1 VISPYFFED
10 ETGRAV
16 TVNSARYTEMLGT
29 FLELELQRLDVENQT
44 LLFHPHGATA
54 HSARTEMQVLSEMF
68 PARLISRR
76 GNIEW
81 PARSL
86 DLNACDFLLWG

>member
-1 VISPYFFED
+1 
-10 ETGRAV
+10 
-16 TVNSARYTEMLGT
+16 MLCT

-44 LLFHPHGATA
+44 LLFHPDGATA
-54 HSARTEMQVLSEMF
+54 HTVRTAMHVLNEMF
-68 PARLISRR
+68 PAHLSSRR

>member
-1 VISPYFFED
+1 VIGPYFFED
-10 ETGRAV
+10 EAGRAV
-16 TVNSARYTEMLGT
+16 TVNSVRYTEMLRT
-29 FLELELQRLDVENQT
+29 FLELELQRLDAENQT
-44 LLFHPHGATA
+44 LLFHQDGATA
-54 HSARTEMQVLSEMF
+54 HTARTAMQVLSEMF
-68 PARLISRR
+68 PVRLISRR